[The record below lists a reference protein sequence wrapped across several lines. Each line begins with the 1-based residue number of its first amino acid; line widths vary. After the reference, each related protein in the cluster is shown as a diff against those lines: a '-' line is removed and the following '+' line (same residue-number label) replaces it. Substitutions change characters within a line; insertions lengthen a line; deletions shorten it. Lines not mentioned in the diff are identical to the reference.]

1 MTDYAL
7 VFRGHSFGYEVQAI
21 AKIFIP
27 GVRFLLSENGEVPD
41 VPNCLITEIA
51 QPGDPAQIL
60 ICSVDVSLHGKH
72 AARCHTI
79 SQAEE
84 HETAEMTLC
93 TLLYEVLQEMTGYT
107 PPWGMLTGIRPVRK
121 VIQLLDAGKAEH
133 MVQEQLDVFIGENFG
148 LVAQVHGQFAATLID
163 AVVAFLSHLS
173 FDSLIQVCLFCLNAL
188 HRSFHLV
195 QLFAHRGPPSSL
207 ILLLASKG
215 KGTGCLNQSMPSAL
229 MADQVSFLV
238 PSPAAFAFSLAAL
251 RFSSLMGGRS
261 RMDTRSF

>member
-121 VIQLLDAGKAEH
+121 VIQLLDAGKTPE
-133 MVQEQLDVFIGENFG
+133 E
-148 LVAQVHGQFAATLID
+148 AAAYLQQTYRVSEEKLRL
-163 AVVAFLSHLS
+163 AVETA
-173 FDSLIQVCLFCLNAL
+173 
-188 HRSFHLV
+188 LV
-195 QLFAHRGPPSSL
+195 QHPILPHRKREIGLYVSIPFCPTRCSYCSFVSHSMESAYQL
-207 ILLLASKG
+207 IPDYITKL
-215 KGTGCLNQSMPSAL
+215 
-229 MADQVSFLV
+229 
-238 PSPAAFAFSLAAL
+238 
-251 RFSSLMGGRS
+251 
-261 RMDTRSF
+261 